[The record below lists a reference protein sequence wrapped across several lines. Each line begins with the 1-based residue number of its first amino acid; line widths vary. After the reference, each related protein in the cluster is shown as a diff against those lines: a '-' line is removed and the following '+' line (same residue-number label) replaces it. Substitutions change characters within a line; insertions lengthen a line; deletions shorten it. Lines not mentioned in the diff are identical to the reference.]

1 MEDSLQIDSL
11 KYIIDSLSLAK
22 EMYHDTKPIQYINWS
37 PWVLLVATLSL
48 IAAVIIPFIQ
58 KILEQKKTKNGFQFY
73 LKKQLGNVFNL
84 MTSEKIEYHEPS
96 VKNKIEK
103 ELLDLKTACKKVL
116 QDYESHKSAV
126 QPKIIFMMLMNI
138 QSLFHFS
145 YKLRH
150 TVGRVNFDKI
160 TDKTLDNG
168 NNLSDKELEKIYA
181 VLLTLEGYLSI
192 SAFHDRF
199 GNLKSIKRDIKDKIW
214 VGLKLEGDFLGK
226 QEVLN
231 EDLAYLNDN
240 ENSLKEVVGILEL
253 VNKETIKYFELK
265 EKNTIAYRAG
275 NGESS

>member
-11 KYIIDSLSLAK
+11 QQIIDSLKIAK

-58 KILEQKKTKNGFQFY
+58 RILEQKKTKNSFQIY

-84 MTSEKIEYHEPS
+84 MTSEKVEYHEPS
-96 VKNKIEK
+96 VKNKVEK
-103 ELLDLKTACKKVL
+103 ELIDLKTACDKIL
-116 QDYESHKSAV
+116 QDYENHKSAV
-126 QPKIIFMMLMNI
+126 QPKIIFTMLMNI
-138 QSLFHFS
+138 QNLFHFA

-150 TVGRVNFDKI
+150 TIGRVNFDKI

-168 NNLSDKELEKIYA
+168 NNLSDKELKKIYGI
-181 VLLTLEGYLSI
+181 LLILESYLSI

-199 GNLKSIKRDIKDKIW
+199 GNLKSIKRDIKEKIW
-214 VGLKLEGDFLGK
+214 VGLKLDGDFLEK

-231 EDLAYLNDN
+231 EDLAFLNDN
-240 ENSLKEVVGILEL
+240 ENSLKEVVGILDV
-253 VNKETIKYFELK
+253 VNRETMKYFEFK
-265 EKNTIAYRAG
+265 EENTATNKG
-275 NGESS
+275 